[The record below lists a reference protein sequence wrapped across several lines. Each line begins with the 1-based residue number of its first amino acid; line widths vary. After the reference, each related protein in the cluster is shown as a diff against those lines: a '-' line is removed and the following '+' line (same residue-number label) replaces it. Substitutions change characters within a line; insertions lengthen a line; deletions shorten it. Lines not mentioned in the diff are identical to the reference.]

1 MLPGPAV
8 PGCSLVSFHFL
19 WEILCPQAVTVLNF
33 TVFLINHIACMSLV
47 RGFCNFVW
55 FSILHLRKQQ
65 TKLMNDRLPHTRWL
79 IWSTSLYERDR
90 VIPRS
95 PSPNWLRFLSLSLS
109 LSLSWFCLPA
119 LLRLSASPAIELC
132 WSIPPPFLIIFEYLI
147 AVERRNKRR
156 EHTPRRGQKLALLSL
171 TSSTL

>member
-109 LSLSWFCLPA
+109 LSLLI
-119 LLRLSASPAIELC
+119 LLARSPQTFG
-132 WSIPPPFLIIFEYLI
+132 IPSHRAVLEHPSSLLDHLRVPDCGGAAEQAKGTHAAAGAKIGPPE
-147 AVERRNKRR
+147 
-156 EHTPRRGQKLALLSL
+156 SD
-171 TSSTL
+171 